1 MQMEDVLLLPTLA
14 RAIRSNGRGS
24 GLGVGQGVFIELG
37 ALDGQQFSNTM
48 MLERCFGWRGMLI
61 EANPTNFAKLNT
73 SCRAAALLSSAIC
86 KDKGTVRMSLDGAAT
101 SGELGYLTRRRSKK
115 RAARAVDVQCEPLS
129 TLMARAGYPRADFLS
144 LEYACHCCN
153 PHPIHPR
160 LPVAI

>member
-1 MQMEDVLLLPTLA
+1 MEDVLRRPTLA

-24 GLGVGQGVFIELG
+24 GLGVGQEIFIELG
-37 ALDGQQFSNTM
+37 ALDGQQLFNTI

-73 SCRAAALLSSAIC
+73 SCRAATLLSSAIC
-86 KDKGTVRMSLDGAAT
+86 KDKGTVRMSLDGAET

-144 LEYACHCCN
+144 LEYASHSCN